1 MHVMTK
7 YLDTRKAAISALQE
21 YPAMEHAANT
31 SGQIAAEADRLRQD
45 LVTPASP
52 KLDGMPR
59 HTDLHAGETRIAAT
73 LDRIDLLSQRETEAR
88 EYMAWFLPAWE
99 VLREEDRYVLEN
111 FFLGEGSQ
119 DERVDMIGDHFYIE
133 RDSVYRR
140 KNRALDRLA
149 VALYGRA

>member
-7 YLDTRKAAISALQE
+7 YLDTRKAAIKALQD
-21 YPAMEHAANT
+21 YPVMENAANT
-31 SGQIAAEADRLRQD
+31 PEETASEARQLREDLAA
-45 LVTPASP
+45 PASA

-59 HTDLHAGETRIAAT
+59 NPDPHAGQARIAAT
-73 LDRIDLLSQRETEAR
+73 LDRIDLLNQREIQAR
-88 EYMAWFLPAWE
+88 QYLAWFLPAWE
-99 VLREEDRYVLEN
+99 VISEDDQYVLEN

-119 DERVDMIGDHFYIE
+119 DERVAMISDHFYIE

-149 VALYGRA
+149 VALYGRV